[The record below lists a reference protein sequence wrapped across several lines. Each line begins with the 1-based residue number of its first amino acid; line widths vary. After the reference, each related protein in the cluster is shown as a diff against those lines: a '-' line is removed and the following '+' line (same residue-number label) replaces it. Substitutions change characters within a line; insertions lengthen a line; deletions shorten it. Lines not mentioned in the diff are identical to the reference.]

1 MIIKSL
7 TLTLDTLGNT
17 DVKDITGLL
26 ASSIRDSSL
35 STGSALVFCQ
45 SSTSALTTIE
55 YEAGCVEDLRDYFE
69 RVVPSNKEYR
79 HNLRWG
85 DGNGFSHL
93 RAAILGSSLT
103 IPFQDK
109 RLMLGTWQQVILVDF
124 DNRPRRRE
132 LIIQLMGE

>member
-1 MIIKSL
+1 
-7 TLTLDTLGNT
+7 
-17 DVKDITGLL
+17 
-26 ASSIRDSSL
+26 
-35 STGSALVFCQ
+35 
-45 SSTSALTTIE
+45 LTTIE
-55 YEAGCVEDLRDYFE
+55 YEAGCVEDLKDYFE
-69 RVVPSNKEYR
+69 RVVPSDKEYR

-109 RLMLGTWQQVILVDF
+109 RLMLGTWQQVILIDF